1 MSEQSSIR
9 TPPPPPGLFLIRG
22 ALRLL
27 SHAAPDTASR
37 VAADLFMKPRRFEA
51 PERERSLMEGAHP
64 FEVVTGD
71 GRLQAWRWGEGPA
84 VLLVHG
90 WEGRGSQL
98 AQLAQPLVS
107 RGLSVVT
114 FDAPGHGA
122 SDGSR
127 SSLPQFLA
135 ALQAVAGAT
144 GGLHGIAAH
153 SFGCA
158 AATLA
163 LHEGLAA
170 RRVVYFAPP
179 IDPSDYTGR
188 FGETLGLTDAVVERM
203 RLRIEKLFRR
213 KWSDYSLA
221 AMAPAMSARLLVIH
235 DTTDRETYW
244 SEGAALTEAWPGA
257 RMITTQGLGHR
268 RILREPELL
277 EKAASFL
284 AEEPLI

>member
-1 MSEQSSIR
+1 MSEQSSIS
-9 TPPPPPGLFLIRG
+9 PPPTPPGLFLIRG
-22 ALRLL
+22 ALKLL
-27 SHAAPDTASR
+27 SHAAPETASR
-37 VAADLFMKPRRFEA
+37 VAAELFMKPRRYAA
-51 PERERSLMEGAHP
+51 PERERSLMEGATP
-64 FEVVTGD
+64 FEVVTND
-71 GRLQAWRWGEGPA
+71 GTIQAWRWGEGPA

-98 AQLAQPLVS
+98 APLAQPLAG

-122 SDGSR
+122 SDGTR

-135 ALQAVAGAT
+135 ALQAVAGST
-144 GGLHGIAAH
+144 GELHGIAAH

-179 IDPSDYTGR
+179 IDPVDYTGR
-188 FGETLGLTDAVVERM
+188 FGEALGLTDAVVDRM
-203 RLRIEKLFRR
+203 RSRIEQRFRR
-213 KWSDYSLA
+213 KWSEYSLA
-221 AMAPAMSARLLVIH
+221 AMAPAMTARLLVLH
-235 DTTDRETYW
+235 DTTDRETFW

-268 RILREPELL
+268 RILRDPELL
-277 EKAASFL
+277 EQASSFL
-284 AEEPLI
+284 AEDRP